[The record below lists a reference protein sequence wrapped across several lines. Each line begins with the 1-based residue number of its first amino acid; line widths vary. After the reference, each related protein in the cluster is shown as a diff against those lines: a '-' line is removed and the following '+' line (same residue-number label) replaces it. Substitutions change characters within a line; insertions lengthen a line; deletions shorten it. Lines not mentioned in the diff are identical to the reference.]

1 MATSIFFSHSNSDR
15 QWCEWLAADA
25 EKVEITVYLAEHDE
39 QPGGLLADKVKRN
52 ISKCNALVVLLTD
65 NSVASSYVHQEV
77 GYALGKKKLVIP
89 LVQPGTSPAQLAML
103 QGVDGTTRL
112 TVPRSSSSSM
122 KVIPF
127 AVSGRWRAIT
137 MPATST
143 VASSSTFP
151 SSELRLTPAPSW
163 PRSRASGCSPRF
175 TPVER

>member
-103 QGVDGTTRL
+103 QGVEYIEFDFHNPRPGKESFAAELGRL
-112 TVPRSSSSSM
+112 AERQRKQDDLETLIALGVC
-122 KVIPF
+122 V
-127 AVSGRWRAIT
+127 ALLVLLLGEGG
-137 MPATST
+137 PAAAG
-143 VASSSTFP
+143 V
-151 SSELRLTPAPSW
+151 
-163 PRSRASGCSPRF
+163 
-175 TPVER
+175 